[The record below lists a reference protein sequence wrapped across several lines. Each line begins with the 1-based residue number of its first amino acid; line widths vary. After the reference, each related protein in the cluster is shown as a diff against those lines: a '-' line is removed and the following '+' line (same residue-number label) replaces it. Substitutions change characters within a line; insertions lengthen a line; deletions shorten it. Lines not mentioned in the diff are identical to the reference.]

1 LRRVTVLAVVEY
13 NRVYKSRRISH
24 DHVSLEDEIS
34 NLRYKMEQA
43 VTQEKSLTSELVVQ
57 LSSMLD
63 HKINEYMKYKSR
75 AKKN

>member
-1 LRRVTVLAVVEY
+1 VTVLAVVEY

-63 HKINEYMKYKSR
+63 HKINEYMKYKRR